1 MINTY
6 FLLVC
11 LSLCLAQ
18 KTIETHLRA
27 GESVEY
33 ELIQVPETDECY
45 QFTWIGTSKEDN
57 LSNNTE
63 SFPTCLDLGKPSIL
77 ENRKYLDI
85 AS

>member
-1 MINTY
+1 M
-6 FLLVC
+6 
-11 LSLCLAQ
+11 
-18 KTIETHLRA
+18 RA

-33 ELIQVPETDECY
+33 ELIEVPETDECY

-77 ENRKYLDI
+77 ENRKDLHI